1 MLDFSGAVGGTVFDG
16 RTGVWLEVA
25 PQTYIPGFCGA
36 IAGMNREETRS
47 FTLTLPDDVK
57 PEDLRGKEASFNV
70 TLHEIKQK
78 KVPELN
84 DEFCKELGNYA
95 GVKELRDAVRND
107 LLAYA
112 EAEESRNVLEQ
123 INTYL
128 LEHLTVPLPQR
139 RLNAETAS
147 LAEKTAARLLSQGV
161 KKEEI
166 VEKKEELLAAARK
179 QAERN
184 LRLACIYEE
193 VAKRERIT
201 VSPEEVEERLKR
213 IAAGLKR
220 DLEQVRAAMEREGGI
235 SALRKEIE
243 SDRVAEFLMKNARI
257 KEAKNP

>member
-1 MLDFSGAVGGTVFDG
+1 
-16 RTGVWLEVA
+16 
-25 PQTYIPGFCGA
+25 
-36 IAGMNREETRS
+36 
-47 FTLTLPDDVK
+47 
-57 PEDLRGKEASFNV
+57 
-70 TLHEIKQK
+70 
-78 KVPELN
+78 
-84 DEFCKELGNYA
+84 
-95 GVKELRDAVRND
+95 VKELRDAVRND